1 MALILSCASYK
12 PCGYNL
18 SIMRYVTTIY
28 VFLTI
33 AYLAPVHAADL
44 SANKPN
50 IIFILAD
57 DSGFADF
64 GCCGHPYSR
73 TPNIDKAGAVDR
85 ALARPCSCKVGRRE
99 ISH

>member
-1 MALILSCASYK
+1 MALSLSCASFNLDW
-12 PCGYNL
+12 YNIF
-18 SIMRYVTTIY
+18 IMRYVTTIY

-64 GCCGHPYSR
+64 GCYGHPYSR
-73 TPNIDKAGAVDR
+73 TPNIDKAGAADR
-85 ALARPCSCKVGRRE
+85 ALARPCSCKAGRRE